1 MWEPYRD
8 ASRLR
13 FKNAHKSANP
23 FHVIEHLVRDFDRLR
38 VSIMNQCI
46 YDSTSY
52 YLLKKW
58 NWMFTANDVD
68 FDNERVFNSKFQ
80 RYMNRGDIMEAMLAI
95 SDKLTNAY
103 HLLKL
108 YQTFN
113 SECPPEAARE
123 QFEAVYE
130 EFVSYD
136 ILAYREFVNL
146 MDHWKEEIIYS
157 FERPNGRK
165 QSNSQTE
172 NINSQ
177 IRTYLAVS
185 KGSSNFERFRRR
197 ILYCLNKSIFYHCTE
212 FLTSLKEE
220 KKPRGSY
227 RKNKD

>member
-1 MWEPYRD
+1 
-8 ASRLR
+8 
-13 FKNAHKSANP
+13 
-23 FHVIEHLVRDFDRLR
+23 
-38 VSIMNQCI
+38 
-46 YDSTSY
+46 
-52 YLLKKW
+52 
-58 NWMFTANDVD
+58 MFTANDVD

-95 SDKLTNAY
+95 SDKLANAY
-103 HLLKL
+103 HILKL

-136 ILAYREFVNL
+136 IPAYREFVNL

-165 QSNSQTE
+165 QSNSLTE

-185 KGSSNFERFRRR
+185 RGSSNFERFRRR
-197 ILYCLNKSIFYHCTE
+197 ILYCLNKGIFYHCTE
-212 FLTSLKEE
+212 FLTSLKEDHIFSLMLHRMKLCSYNPKTRNE
-220 KKPRGSY
+220 RCVKPVHHGFFVLFQFFEDFISIHAFG
-227 RKNKD
+227 KQFL